1 MKISEVASKTD
12 KQFHEDLK
20 RSVGLTLK
28 KFGNN
33 ILSAAGNK
41 SAKEEA
47 LILELIDQLQGAFIA
62 KNKAAGKAEG
72 QTSFTDLAQFLV
84 SAGIQDKAVKQG
96 FKTAFAVVDTPD
108 AEPETP
114 GDTTPDPDSSPDG
127 GAYEKSARLDVT
139 RFFKDKEYQ
148 EYIINTPAFKRWGA
162 TKGNERSKVN
172 YFSSIALGKGF
183 KVGDMASFTPAGRT
197 EPVEREVMG
206 QDAQRPNHLVLR
218 NLKGLPFS
226 IPVAKLEKVEE
237 PSWTNLKKFP
247 AESIIREFKAGDSIP
262 KDRLVD
268 GIEAVVRLQYRIN
281 GLKGIQIPEYLGN
294 PTKRVD
300 QLMQAVS
307 REMDKELK
315 NRDTDGDGVI
325 DDVDGDGQPDNAGAD
340 DQQDEPEVDDET
352 VNQIAAQIFTLT
364 PDQRAML
371 TQAIRAR
378 NIQISQQSEK
388 PADQEQSKTRD
399 STIVGSDGK
408 PLTTNAEPSKFE
420 KEILNKLNSQSGK
433 AKKSQDFSVK
443 RAVGAGAKAAD
454 KALDK

>member
-12 KQFHEDLK
+12 KQFHEDLEK
-20 RSVGLTLK
+20 SIGLTLK
-28 KFGNN
+28 KFGNK

-47 LILELIDQLQGAFIA
+47 LVLEVIDQLQGAFIA

-108 AEPETP
+108 VESDPADVPDVGQTVDYDEP
-114 GDTTPDPDSSPDG
+114 
-127 GAYEKSARLDVT
+127 AW
-139 RFFKDKEYQ
+139 
-148 EYIINTPAFKRWGA
+148 KRQGIP
-162 TKGNERSKVN
+162 N
-172 YFSSIALGKGF
+172 
-183 KVGDMASFTPAGRT
+183 
-197 EPVEREVMG
+197 PV
-206 QDAQRPNHLVLR
+206 
-218 NLKGLPFS
+218 
-226 IPVAKLEKVEE
+226 
-237 PSWTNLKKFP
+237 
-247 AESIIREFKAGDSIP
+247 ESIIREFKADDLIP
-262 KDRLVD
+262 KARLVD
-268 GIEAVVRLQYRIN
+268 GIEAVVRIQFKLN

-300 QLMQAVS
+300 QLMNAVS
-307 REMDKELK
+307 QEMDKELK

-325 DDVDGDGQPDNAGAD
+325 DDVDGDGQPDNVGAD

-388 PADQEQSKTRD
+388 PADREQSNPQAPKQSPEQPTDKNDQLDR
-399 STIVGSDGK
+399 I
-408 PLTTNAEPSKFE
+408 E
-420 KEILNKLNSQSGK
+420 KKLKQQSQ